1 MRASISKNA
10 CRSRHYIFFGMPPL
24 CRGKN
29 LYSRPPPTTLK
40 KSTQCFMF
48 RKNDSPSQ
56 NEDIAGDG
64 E

>member
-1 MRASISKNA
+1 MPAGAGIT
-10 CRSRHYIFFGMPPL
+10 FFFQMSPL
-24 CRGKN
+24 CQGKI

-40 KSTQCFMF
+40 KSTRCFMF

-64 E
+64 EWR